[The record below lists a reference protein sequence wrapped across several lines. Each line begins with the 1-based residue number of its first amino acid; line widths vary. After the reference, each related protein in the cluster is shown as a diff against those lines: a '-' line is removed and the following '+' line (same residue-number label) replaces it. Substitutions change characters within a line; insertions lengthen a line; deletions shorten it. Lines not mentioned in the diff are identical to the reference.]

1 MIDRN
6 DIANYAKRFTFVSN
20 DGTVHSL
27 LEIIYPVGVYYW
39 SSDSTS
45 PKELF
50 GFGDWDQIK
59 DRFILAMGDKFKTI
73 NEMGG
78 SFKIEADKLPSHIHN
93 IKAKIGEMDRN
104 STGYFS
110 ASCPGYTGYDNGN
123 SIDGTVFKVRQHDIE
138 SNTHQGSGH
147 KFDSIEMNIQH
158 THKFD
163 IDLKDD
169 NNNFPNKDYIQPYI
183 TAYCWKRTA

>member
-6 DIANYAKRFTFVSN
+6 DIANYAKRFTFISN

-78 SFKIEADKLPSHIHN
+78 SFKIEADKIPSHIHN
-93 IKAKIGEMDRN
+93 IEINSDEADLKGSFITEIQNPGKTTGIISYTVLGGEGKHGDDAGHYHRRIQLN
-104 STGYFS
+104 
-110 ASCPGYTGYDNGN
+110 
-123 SIDGTVFKVRQHDIE
+123 IDAT
-138 SNTHQGSGH
+138 
-147 KFDSIEMNIQH
+147 H
-158 THKFD
+158 THTFN

-183 TAYCWKRTA
+183 TAYCWKRIA

>member
-50 GFGDWDQIK
+50 GFGEWDQIK
-59 DRFILAMGDKFKTI
+59 DRFILAIGDKFKTV
-73 NEMGG
+73 NETGG
-78 SFKIEADKLPSHIHN
+78 SFKIETDKIPSHIHN
-93 IKAKIGEMDRN
+93 ITATIGEMDKN
-104 STGYFS
+104 STGYFT
-110 ASCPGYTGYDNGN
+110 ASCPDYEGG
-123 SIDGTVFKVRQHDIE
+123 SIDGTVFKVKQHKVAT
-138 SNTHQGSGH
+138 NTHDGH
-147 KFDSIEMNIQH
+147 GHPFDLIEMNIQH
-158 THKFD
+158 SHSFN
-163 IDLKDD
+163 IDFENDVS
-169 NNNFPNKDYIQPYI
+169 NFPNKDYIQPYI
-183 TAYCWKRTA
+183 TAYCWKRIE

>member
-50 GFGDWDQIK
+50 GFGEWYQIK
-59 DRFILAMGDKFKTI
+59 DRFILAIGDKFKTV
-73 NEMGG
+73 NETGG
-78 SFKIEADKLPSHIHN
+78 SFKIEADKIPSHIHN
-93 IKAKIGEMDRN
+93 ITATIGKMDKN
-104 STGYFS
+104 SIGYFT
-110 ASCPGYTGYDNGN
+110 ASCDQYEGA
-123 SIDGTVFKVRQHDIE
+123 SIDGTVFKVKRHGVAA
-138 SNTHQGSGH
+138 NTHQGSGH
-147 KFDSIEMNIQH
+147 KFDLIEMNIQH
-158 THKFD
+158 SHTFNA
-163 IDLKDD
+163 DLKDD

>member
-50 GFGDWDQIK
+50 GFGEWLQIK
-59 DRFILAMGDKFKTI
+59 DRFILAIGDKFKTV
-73 NEMGG
+73 NETGG
-78 SFKIEADKLPSHIHN
+78 SFKIEADKIPSHIHN
-93 IKAKIGEMDRN
+93 MKVSSGEMNRN
-104 STGYFS
+104 STGYFTT
-110 ASCPGYTGYDNGN
+110 SCPDYEGA
-123 SIDGTVFKVRQHDIE
+123 SIDGTVFKVKQHDVA
-138 SNTHQGSGH
+138 SNTHKGSGH
-147 KFDSIEMNIQH
+147 KYDIIEMNIQH
-158 THKFD
+158 SHTFD
-163 IDLKDD
+163 VALKDD

-183 TAYCWKRTA
+183 TAYCWKRIA

>member
-27 LEIIYPVGVYYW
+27 LELIYPVGIYYW

-50 GFGDWDQIK
+50 GFGEWDQIK
-59 DRFILAMGDKFKTI
+59 DRFILAIGDKFKTV
-73 NEMGG
+73 NETGG
-78 SFKIEADKLPSHIHN
+78 SFKIEADKIPSHIHN
-93 IKAKIGEMDRN
+93 IEINSDKVDLKGTLITEIQSPGETTGIISYTYLGGEGKN
-104 STGYFS
+104 SDDAEHYHR
-110 ASCPGYTGYDNGN
+110 
-123 SIDGTVFKVRQHDIE
+123 SIKL
-138 SNTHQGSGH
+138 
-147 KFDSIEMNIQH
+147 NIDATH
-158 THKFD
+158 THTFNV
-163 IDLKDD
+163 DLKDD

>member
-6 DIANYAKRFTFVSN
+6 DISNYAKRFTFISK
-20 DGTVHSL
+20 DGTTHSL
-27 LEIIYPVGVYYW
+27 LEIIYPVGIYYW

-50 GFGDWDQIK
+50 GFGEWIQIK
-59 DRFILAMGDKFKTI
+59 DRFILAVGDNFKTV
-73 NEMGG
+73 NETGG

-93 IKAKIGEMDRN
+93 MKISSGEMDRN
-104 STGYFS
+104 STGYFT
-110 ASCPGYTGYDNGN
+110 ASCDGYGGGRV
-123 SIDGTVFKVRQHDIE
+123 DGTVFKSIQHAVA

-147 KFDSIEMNIQH
+147 KFDIIQMNIQH
-158 THKFD
+158 SHTFKA
-163 IDLKDD
+163 DLEDD
-169 NNNFPNKDYIQPYI
+169 SNNFPNKDYIQPYI